1 MRINILIYINYFF
14 FFKLYIILKFLNY
27 IFNIYKKLKMNILKM
42 KEKILTI
49 NVINTKELGKILK

>member
-1 MRINILIYINYFF
+1 MRITILIYINYFF

>member
-1 MRINILIYINYFF
+1 MRITILIYINYFF

-49 NVINTKELGKILK
+49 NVINTK